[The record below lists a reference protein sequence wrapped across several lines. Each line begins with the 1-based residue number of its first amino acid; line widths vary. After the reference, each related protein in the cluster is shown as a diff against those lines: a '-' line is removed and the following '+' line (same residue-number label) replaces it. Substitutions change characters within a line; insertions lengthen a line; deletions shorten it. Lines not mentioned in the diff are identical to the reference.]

1 MLGTTMNIEM
11 PVVDYDDGETDIIM
25 DAPPPPQAKHVD
37 EDEVSIIQ
45 CDTSAG
51 KFTLRLERRWS
62 PHGYDRAVELF
73 RRKYYDNSHFYRVT
87 DYLVQF
93 GIGYTQSDELWQ
105 LAHDVKIPDDPMLDP
120 PIPFREG
127 TIAFASKGKNSR
139 RSELFIVLDN
149 DEETIEKFGNN
160 RNPWETPIGT
170 VVDGMS
176 ALSNLYRG
184 YGELKPLNENG
195 PDAFKI
201 KHVGRSYVEAN
212 FPLMDHFRQCSVKQE
227 EAKEPK
233 HNNKNEDEM
242 RYGRATMELRKL
254 SAAMTMTLAEGGYG
268 MTHSVSG
275 EDVPIATKKI
285 SAYRDHHDN
294 IQGMEGSG
302 YSVVVAF
309 LLVCFLLYLSHAMSK
324 LNGTRARGV
333 RSKAL

>member
-1 MLGTTMNIEM
+1 MADIEM
-11 PVVDYDDGETDIIM
+11 PVVDYDDGETDAI
-25 DAPPPPQAKHVD
+25 DAPPHPQAKHVD
-37 EDEVSIIQ
+37 EDEVSVIQ

-93 GIGYTQSDELWQ
+93 GIGYTQSDDLWE

-120 PIPFREG
+120 PIPFGEG
-127 TIAFASKGKNSR
+127 IIAFAGKGKNSR

-149 DEETIEKFGNN
+149 DEETIKKFGND
-160 RNPWETPIGT
+160 PCETPIGK

-195 PDAFKI
+195 PDTFKI

-212 FPLMDHFRQCSVKQE
+212 FPLMDHFLECSVEQE
-227 EAKEPK
+227 DEKGPE
-233 HNNKNEDEM
+233 HINEDEM
-242 RYGRATMELRKL
+242 RYGRATMEMRKL
-254 SAAMTMTLAEGGYG
+254 SAAMTLAEGGLA
-268 MTHSVSG
+268 HSVAG
-275 EDVPIATKKI
+275 KNVPIATKKN

-294 IQGMEGSG
+294 VQAMEGSG
-302 YSVVVAF
+302 YSIVVAL

-324 LNGTRARGV
+324 LHGTRARGV

>member
-1 MLGTTMNIEM
+1 MNIEM

-212 FPLMDHFRQCSVKQE
+212 FPLMDHFRQCSVEQE

-254 SAAMTMTLAEGGYG
+254 SAAMTLAEGGLA
-268 MTHSVSG
+268 HSAFG
-275 EDVPIATKKI
+275 KNVPMATKKI

-294 IQGMEGSG
+294 MEGSG
-302 YSVVVAF
+302 YSLVIAL
-309 LLVCFLLYLSHAMSK
+309 LLVCFLLYLSHVMSK

>member
-11 PVVDYDDGETDIIM
+11 VDYDDGETDIM

-149 DEETIEKFGNN
+149 DVETIEKFGNN
-160 RNPWETPIGT
+160 RNPWETPIGK

-254 SAAMTMTLAEGGYG
+254 SAAMTLAEGGLA
-268 MTHSVSG
+268 HSAFG
-275 EDVPIATKKI
+275 KNVPMATKKI
-285 SAYRDHHDN
+285 SAYRNHHDN
-294 IQGMEGSG
+294 MEASG
-302 YSVVVAF
+302 YSLVIAL

-324 LNGTRARGV
+324 LNGITARGV